1 LFRQNQPDQ
10 CFPGSPS
17 QPLADSDVHVWC
29 VSLTPLLEELDALF
43 SLLSPDE
50 KVRADRF
57 YFEMDRNRFVVGR
70 GLLRTIIGGYM
81 DMAPSQV
88 AFVYGN
94 YGKPALGLGSWNKPL
109 EFNLSHSKDLAL
121 YIFSW
126 GHRVGID
133 VEYIR
138 PMPDLDD
145 FAEQFFSPRE
155 TEVLKS
161 LSEEEKYDA
170 FFKLWTCREAFLKA
184 HGSGLTTPLNLVEIS
199 LEAEGT
205 GLLSAIDG
213 DSKQASRWHLESFC
227 PAMGYR
233 ASLAIE
239 GHAGQ
244 VVMM

>member
-1 LFRQNQPDQ
+1 M
-10 CFPGSPS
+10 
-17 QPLADSDVHVWC
+17 
-29 VSLTPLLEELDALF
+29 LEELGALF

-50 KVRADRF
+50 KVRAGRF

-70 GLLRTIIGGYM
+70 GLLRTILGGYM

-88 AFVYGN
+88 EFVYGK
-94 YGKPALGLGSWNKPL
+94 YGKPALGLGAWDKPL

-121 YIFSW
+121 YAFSW
-126 GHRVGID
+126 DHRVGVD

-155 TEVLKS
+155 TDVLKS
-161 LSEEEKYDA
+161 LSEAKKYDA
-170 FFKLWTCREAFLKA
+170 FFKLWTCKEAFLKA
-184 HGSGLTTPLNLVEIS
+184 HGSGLTTPLNHVEIS

-213 DSKQASRWHLESFC
+213 DSEQASRWHLESFS
-227 PAMGYR
+227 PMMGYR

-244 VVMM
+244 VVIMRESPTC